1 MPYKNNFL
9 QGKLEFARGGSWS
22 LLKAMMLATGASITE
37 LKKQMYVPPTHH
49 VQVTN
54 VLIYA
59 FKTSANMH
67 VIKLVFK
74 FTRAGGQTL
83 DLCYLSLFSLNF
95 AAPKTTRLLL
105 HLSFISLF

>member
-22 LLKAMMLATGASITE
+22 SLKAMMLATGASITE

-49 VQVTN
+49 VQVKN

-59 FKTSANMH
+59 LQEFCQN
-67 VIKLVFK
+67 KLVFK
-74 FTRAGGQTL
+74 FTWAEWQTL
-83 DLCYLSLFSLNF
+83 LDLLKEIFMRTHFFLNSMFLYL
-95 AAPKTTRLLL
+95 
-105 HLSFISLF
+105 